1 MKLMTRLAVL
11 FATTVVGAAAGT
23 ALIFPHG
30 RIWAHDGATDTHQG
44 AHSSAQAPDNHQG
57 AHSSAETPPVDV
69 EVIIREGGHP
79 ILKGQQAHGQVLTLV
94 AGEAIVLALRNED
107 IGPREFISPLFT
119 RTEIHFVGRATGIF
133 RKDAAGFRLNPGDTL
148 TLQFMAPYSGFH
160 RMYDLIW
167 CSHDG
172 RPGTEVQE
180 LLIVMT
186 EEKK

>member
-1 MKLMTRLAVL
+1 MKPMTRLAIL
-11 FATTVVGAAAGT
+11 FAARVVGAVAGT
-23 ALIFPHG
+23 ILICPSG
-30 RIWAHDGATDTHQG
+30 SILAHDGAPDIHQG
-44 AHSSAQAPDNHQG
+44 AHSSAQ
-57 AHSSAETPPVDV
+57 PPAVDV
-69 EVIIREGGHP
+69 EIIIREGGHP
-79 ILKGQQAHGQVLTLV
+79 ILKGQQTHGQVLTLV
-94 AGEAIVLALRNED
+94 AGESIVLALRNED

-119 RTEIHFVGRATGIF
+119 RTEIHFVGRATGMF

-172 RPGTEVQE
+172 RPGTDAQE

>member
-23 ALIFPHG
+23 ALIFPNG
-30 RIWAHDGATDTHQG
+30 RIWAHDGAPDIHQ
-44 AHSSAQAPDNHQG
+44 S
-57 AHSSAETPPVDV
+57 AHSSAEALPVDV
-69 EVIIREGGHP
+69 EIIIRKGGHP
-79 ILKGQQAHGQVLTLV
+79 ILKGQQTHGQVLTLV

-119 RTEIHFVGRATGIF
+119 RTEIHFVGRATGMF

-148 TLQFMAPYSGFH
+148 TLQFTAPYSGFH

-167 CSHDG
+167 CGHDG
-172 RPGTEVQE
+172 KPGTELQE

-186 EEKK
+186 EEK

>member
-23 ALIFPHG
+23 ALIFPNG
-30 RIWAHDGATDTHQG
+30 RIWAHDGAPDIHQS
-44 AHSSAQAPDNHQG
+44 AHP
-57 AHSSAETPPVDV
+57 SAEALPVDV
-69 EVIIREGGHP
+69 EIIIRKGGHP
-79 ILKGQQAHGQVLTLV
+79 ILKGQQTHGQVLTLV

-119 RTEIHFVGRATGIF
+119 RTEIHFVGRATGMF
-133 RKDAAGFRLNPGDTL
+133 RKDAAWFRLNPGDTL

-172 RPGTEVQE
+172 RPGTDAQE

>member
-1 MKLMTRLAVL
+1 MTGKGKAQMKSMTRLAVL
-11 FATTVVGAAAGT
+11 FATTVVATVAGT
-23 ALIFPHG
+23 TLIFPSG
-30 RIWAHDGATDTHQG
+30 RILAHDGAPDIHQG
-44 AHSSAQAPDNHQG
+44 AHSSAH
-57 AHSSAETPPVDV
+57 PPAVDV
-69 EVIIREGGHP
+69 EIIIREGGHP
-79 ILKGQQAHGQVLTLV
+79 ILKGQQTHGQVLTLV
-94 AGEAIVLALRNED
+94 AGESIVLALRNED

-119 RTEIHFVGRATGIF
+119 RTEIHFVGRATGMF

-167 CSHDG
+167 CGHDG
-172 RPGTEVQE
+172 KPGTEVQE

>member
-23 ALIFPHG
+23 ALIFPNG
-30 RIWAHDGATDTHQG
+30 RIWAHDGAPDIHQ
-44 AHSSAQAPDNHQG
+44 S
-57 AHSSAETPPVDV
+57 AHSSAEALPVDV
-69 EVIIREGGHP
+69 EIIIREGGHP
-79 ILKGQQAHGQVLTLV
+79 ILKGQQTHGQVLTLV
-94 AGEAIVLALRNED
+94 AGESIVLALRNED

-119 RTEIHFVGRATGIF
+119 RTEIHFVGRATGMF

-172 RPGTEVQE
+172 KPGTEVQE

>member
-1 MKLMTRLAVL
+1 MKSMTRLAVL
-11 FATTVVGAAAGT
+11 LATTIVATVAGT
-23 ALIFPHG
+23 TLIFPHG
-30 RIWAHDGATDTHQG
+30 RIWAHDGAPDIHHG
-44 AHSSAQAPDNHQG
+44 AHSSAQAP
-57 AHSSAETPPVDV
+57 AVDV
-69 EVIIREGGHP
+69 EIIIRKGGHP
-79 ILKGQQAHGQVLTLV
+79 ILKGQQTHGQVLTLI

-107 IGPREFISPLFT
+107 LGPREFISPLFT
-119 RTEIHFVGRATGIF
+119 RTEIHFVGRATGMF

-172 RPGTEVQE
+172 KPGTEVQE
-180 LLIVMT
+180 LLVVMT

>member
-1 MKLMTRLAVL
+1 MKPMTRLAVL
-11 FATTVVGAAAGT
+11 FATTVVAAVAGT
-23 ALIFPHG
+23 TLIFPHG
-30 RIWAHDGATDTHQG
+30 RIWAHDGAPDTHQG
-44 AHSSAQAPDNHQG
+44 AHSSVQAP
-57 AHSSAETPPVDV
+57 AVDV
-69 EVIIREGGHP
+69 EIIIREGGHP
-79 ILKGQQAHGQVLTLV
+79 ILKGQQTHGQVLTLV

-119 RTEIHFVGRATGIF
+119 KTEIHFVGRATGIF

-172 RPGTEVQE
+172 KPGTEAQE

>member
-1 MKLMTRLAVL
+1 MKSMTRLAVL

-30 RIWAHDGATDTHQG
+30 SIWAHDGAPDIHQG
-44 AHSSAQAPDNHQG
+44 AHSSAQ
-57 AHSSAETPPVDV
+57 PPAVDV
-69 EVIIREGGHP
+69 EIIIREGGHP
-79 ILKGQQAHGQVLTLV
+79 ILKGQQTHGQVLTLV
-94 AGEAIVLALRNED
+94 AGESIVLALRNED

-119 RTEIHFVGRATGIF
+119 RTEIHFVGRATGMF

-167 CSHDG
+167 CGHDG
-172 RPGTEVQE
+172 KPGTEVQE

>member
-1 MKLMTRLAVL
+1 MTEPPT
-11 FATTVVGAAAGT
+11 FTM
-23 ALIFPHG
+23 ALI
-30 RIWAHDGATDTHQG
+30 R
-44 AHSSAQAPDNHQG
+44 SAQAP
-57 AHSSAETPPVDV
+57 AVDV
-69 EVIIREGGHP
+69 EIIIREGGHP
-79 ILKGQQAHGQVLTLV
+79 ILKGQQTHGQVLTLV
-94 AGEAIVLALRNED
+94 AGESIVLALRNED

-119 RTEIHFVGRATGIF
+119 RTEIHFVGRATGMF

-167 CSHDG
+167 CGHDG
-172 RPGTEVQE
+172 KPGTEVQE